1 MINWAAEPTNRLTL
15 NVTLLLVFGI
25 ALLPLALFS
34 IYQSMTVRE
43 NLRQM
48 ARDRLLASAS
58 VTALE
63 QREPILIARRI
74 LERIAREDN
83 IQNMALNCSQIL
95 KDRAEGRLPIVN
107 FVRWD
112 AAGQARCFSR
122 SPTPTAVNAEMAWWL
137 EAKRTRQFL
146 ISAPVRGLG
155 APQRVLLAVQ
165 PMTDTSGTWQGAL
178 TATIDFSW
186 IEHALADRRL
196 SPNAM
201 GGITDAS
208 GKVLTS
214 TGPPNFSSI
223 VPRASG
229 RRAAVLY
236 GRNGDA
242 WIYASAPLYD
252 GQLFVFYAEPQ
263 QLAFSMSLDQLRY
276 SLLLPLLAILL
287 TCVALWLSLDRFVLR
302 WLGHGGR
309 RVLQLAE
316 GDYSEDRGLFRA
328 APLELQRLGSNLDDV
343 ARSVDRRDQALRRA
357 LAAKDAMAREVN
369 HRVKNNLQMITSIVS
384 LQASRLSDPAA
395 RRLMTQT
402 RLRVGALA
410 LVQRLIYE
418 VDESE
423 QGVVNTDRLF
433 SELCDQVQANSQP
446 SKVQLSCHSNLGVIS
461 GDHAVSTALIV
472 IEAVTN
478 ALRHG
483 FPGDQGGTINV
494 LLEAEGEDGLLTI
507 CDDGIGASDD
517 DDPAGMGL
525 ELIRALTLQ
534 LEGHLTLCQT
544 EGGGRTVAV
553 RFPCQV
559 AVALT

>member
-1 MINWAAEPTNRLTL
+1 VAKPTNRLTL
-15 NVTLLLVFGI
+15 NATLLLVVGI
-25 ALLPLALFS
+25 VLLPFGVFS
-34 IYQSMTVRE
+34 IYQSTLVQE

-48 ARDRLLASAS
+48 AGDKLLASAS

-63 QREPILIARRI
+63 QREQIITARRI

-83 IQNMALNCSQIL
+83 IQKMAPNCSQIL
-95 KDRAEGRLPIVN
+95 KDRAEGRMPIVN

-112 AAGQARCFSR
+112 AVGEARCFGR
-122 SPTPTAVNAEMAWWL
+122 SPTPTALNAEMAWWL

-155 APQRVLLAVQ
+155 VPQRVLLAVQ

-178 TATIDFSW
+178 TAAIDFSW
-186 IEHALADRRL
+186 TEHALSDRQL
-196 SPNAM
+196 SPKAM
-201 GGITDAS
+201 GGIADAS

-214 TGPPNFSSI
+214 TGPPDFSSI
-223 VPRASG
+223 DPRVSG
-229 RRAAVLY
+229 RRADLLY

-242 WIYASAPLYD
+242 WLYASAPLYD

-263 QLAFSMSLDQLRY
+263 QLAFSMSWDQFRY
-276 SLLLPLLAILL
+276 GPLLPLLAILL
-287 TCVALWLSLDRFVLR
+287 TCFALWLSVDRFVLR
-302 WLGHGGR
+302 WLRHSGR
-309 RVLQLAE
+309 RVRQLAE
-316 GDYSEDRGLFRA
+316 GDYSEDRGLFRT
-328 APLELQRLGSNLDDV
+328 APLELQRLGSDLDDV
-343 ARSVDRRDQALRRA
+343 ARSVDRRDQALRSA
-357 LAAKDAMAREVN
+357 LIAKDAMAREVN

-384 LQASRLSDPAA
+384 LQASRLSDPEA

-402 RLRVGALA
+402 RLRVSALA

-433 SELCDQVQANSQP
+433 SELCGQVHADSQP
-446 SKVQLSCHSNLGVIS
+446 SKVQLSCRSNLGVIS

-483 FPGDQGGTINV
+483 FPGDQAGTINV
-494 LLEAEGEDGLLTI
+494 LLETAGQDGLLTI
-507 CDDGIGASDD
+507 CDDGIGSSDV

-534 LEGHLTLCQT
+534 LEGQLTLSQT
-544 EGGGRTVAV
+544 AGGGRTVAV
-553 RFPCQV
+553 RFPCQEE
-559 AVALT
+559 ALT